1 MCHSVENSNQ
11 SFILFTSSIFTAN
24 FISLVAFLIVASY
37 KLPFCV
43 VSFSIINTT
52 FVFWADFIYKN
63 VCHISRIF
71 VYSKVRVKLF
81 RLIILYS
88 CSEIWISKVYSSL
101 NISLVFLVYRWV
113 NICTFCFKSLLRTI
127 LKSMIYTN
135 VSEID
140 DKVSKAAV
148 EILQRCTK
156 LSSYWIVSILNTD
169 NCVLFTNR
177 H

>member
-1 MCHSVENSNQ
+1 
-11 SFILFTSSIFTAN
+11 
-24 FISLVAFLIVASY
+24 
-37 KLPFCV
+37 
-43 VSFSIINTT
+43 
-52 FVFWADFIYKN
+52 
-63 VCHISRIF
+63 
-71 VYSKVRVKLF
+71 
-81 RLIILYS
+81 
-88 CSEIWISKVYSSL
+88 
-101 NISLVFLVYRWV
+101 
-113 NICTFCFKSLLRTI
+113 
-127 LKSMIYTN
+127 MIYTN